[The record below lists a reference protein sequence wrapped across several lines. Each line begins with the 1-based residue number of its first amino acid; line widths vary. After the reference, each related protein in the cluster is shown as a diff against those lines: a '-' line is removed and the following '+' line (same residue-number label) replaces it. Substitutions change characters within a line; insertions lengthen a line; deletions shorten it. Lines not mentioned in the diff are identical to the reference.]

1 MSGELLSF
9 SAKQIVSVAEDIAN
23 TNKSQ
28 QNCNNAREAIV
39 FVRSKAQFIQCC
51 HRNELQYV
59 CVCVWGGGGVRAC
72 VCARVCVCVS
82 DTLYV

>member
-39 FVRSKAQFIQCC
+39 FVRSKAQFIQYC

-59 CVCVWGGGGVRAC
+59 CVVVGGGRC
-72 VCARVCVCVS
+72 VRVCVRAWVCV
-82 DTLYV
+82 